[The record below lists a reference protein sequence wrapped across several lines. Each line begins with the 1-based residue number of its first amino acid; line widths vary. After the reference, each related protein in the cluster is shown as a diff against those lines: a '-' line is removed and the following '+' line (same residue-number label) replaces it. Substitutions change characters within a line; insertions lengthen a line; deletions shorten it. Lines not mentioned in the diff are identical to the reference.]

1 MSTDSTIRAR
11 LDDNIKHEAMIVL
24 HDMGLTASD
33 AIRMLMVKIAKE
45 RRLPFSPF
53 EPNRESLKAIEELDA
68 GKGKAFSSVDDLMD
82 DLNA

>member
-11 LDDNIKHEAMIVL
+11 LDDNIKHEAMAVL

-53 EPNRESLKAIEELDA
+53 EPNRETIAAIEELNKGN
-68 GKGKAFSSVDDLMD
+68 GKTFSSVDDLMD
-82 DLNA
+82 DLDA